1 MEERVKQIIA
11 EIIGIEFE
19 CIDEQTS
26 PDNVPDWDSLK
37 HMQIIIALE
46 EEFSVEI
53 PDEYIEKM
61 LGVDKIFSVL
71 RSLI

>member
-11 EIIGIEFE
+11 EIIGIELE

-37 HMQIIIALE
+37 HMQIIIAE
-46 EEFSVEI
+46 EGISWRIQRIYRKDALV
-53 PDEYIEKM
+53 
-61 LGVDKIFSVL
+61 
-71 RSLI
+71 